1 MIFQLVTATVDHPD
15 ELIGSPASSRRGQNG
30 VVRFRIFRTS
40 FFVRVRRQ
48 LRNRERRQRGV
59 GVNVVVGVGGR
70 LCSNA
75 KQVHQR
81 VLPPVQSS
89 PPTPPSGLP
98 PAGLRA
104 AGYRTHES
112 PVTVGLPA
120 PAAEDLSVRPRH
132 LRAAAAAARP
142 AAASSGLDRSA
153 QHDFRRRPRFR
164 RTFVVRRLLVESQL
178 SA

>member
-1 MIFQLVTATVDHPD
+1 MIFQLVATAVDHPD
-15 ELIGSPASSRRGQNG
+15 ELLGSPASSRSGQNG

-40 FFVRVRRQ
+40 LFVRVRRQ
-48 LRNRERRQRGV
+48 LRNRERRQRDV

-89 PPTPPSGLP
+89 PPPPSGLP

-104 AGYRTHES
+104 AGYRAHES
-112 PVTVGLPA
+112 PVSIGLPI

-178 SA
+178 PA